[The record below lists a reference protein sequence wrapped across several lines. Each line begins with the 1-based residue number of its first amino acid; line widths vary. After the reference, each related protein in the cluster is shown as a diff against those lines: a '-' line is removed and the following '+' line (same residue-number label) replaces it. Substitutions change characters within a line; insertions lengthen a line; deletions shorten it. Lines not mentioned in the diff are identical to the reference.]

1 MDEALDHSD
10 AGRFSAIATSLG
22 EVTQD
27 GRQIIYL
34 TNDAAD
40 AVLMERAL
48 VADGH
53 PAPHRIDLGEVRGI
67 GAGPMAAA
75 DLELA
80 PIASVPSPQNLS
92 AAEYGDLIQVPAL
105 DLKRGTAAQ
114 HVFYLLE
121 DNLEALHTLLE
132 AHVDTV
138 GQWQAVLRN
147 DAALAHKVQNGMA
160 AAPTLEKRALLLDA
174 FCQAWVIGRGAPVD
188 LEVLLDSE
196 CLSERWH
203 QPLSEIAADL
213 NGDGRAFIEALR
225 SKSDERSNRLQ
236 VKIIDQLERALQD
249 SGHVSEAPMLDEDE
263 VQRRVLVSDA
273 AKGADTQRVTR
284 LVRRWWAH
292 AQRGTPTNG

>member
-1 MDEALDHSD
+1 
-10 AGRFSAIATSLG
+10 
-22 EVTQD
+22 
-27 GRQIIYL
+27 
-34 TNDAAD
+34 
-40 AVLMERAL
+40 MERAL

-188 LEVLLDSE
+188 FEVLLDSD

-236 VKIIDQLERALQD
+236 AKIIDQLERALQD
-249 SGHVSEAPMLDEDE
+249 SGHVSEAPILDEDE

-273 AKGADTQRVTR
+273 AKGADTQRVTG